1 MKLVDGHP
9 ALSSLEP
16 DAVPLEDP
24 LHLQEMRRLPS
35 KGRGLPRAVTHH
47 LDDAPRLQT
56 SKEPRNI
63 LSMESLLASQLLLVE
78 DIRSGLRNPRD
89 QPEGDSLVACED
101 GNNVRDLVPVH
112 QLRTDGTHM
121 RVSDGSVK
129 VRSRKDTF
137 YTCDS

>member
-1 MKLVDGHP
+1 MKLVDGPP

-35 KGRGLPRAVTHH
+35 KRRGLPRAVTHH
-47 LDDAPRLQT
+47 LDEASCLQT
-56 SKEPRNI
+56 TKKSRNI

-89 QPEGDSLVACED
+89 QPEGGPLVARED
-101 GNNVRDLVPVH
+101 GNNVSDLVPVH

-121 RVSDGSVK
+121 RVSGRSVK
-129 VRSRKDTF
+129 VRNRKDTF